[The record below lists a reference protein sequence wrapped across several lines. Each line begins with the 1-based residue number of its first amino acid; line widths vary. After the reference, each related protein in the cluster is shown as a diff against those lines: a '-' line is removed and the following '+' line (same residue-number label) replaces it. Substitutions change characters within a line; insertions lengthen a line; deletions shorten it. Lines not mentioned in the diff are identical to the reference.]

1 MLHLKLVTG
10 LREGPLQDVCPSNN
24 DIHDTTHQLFMED
37 YKHPQDYVTDN
48 STTRYFLKYL
58 TDNITLANVSICGM
72 YQLKFSGMCSEYFG
86 QCGDPCIYQRSRQ
99 CHSCMEIQSIVFLWT
114 KHLCN

>member
-72 YQLKFSGMCSEYFG
+72 YQLKFSGMCSEYLDSVVIPAFTNAV
-86 QCGDPCIYQRSRQ
+86 DSVTPAWKYR
-99 CHSCMEIQSIVFLWT
+99 V
-114 KHLCN
+114 